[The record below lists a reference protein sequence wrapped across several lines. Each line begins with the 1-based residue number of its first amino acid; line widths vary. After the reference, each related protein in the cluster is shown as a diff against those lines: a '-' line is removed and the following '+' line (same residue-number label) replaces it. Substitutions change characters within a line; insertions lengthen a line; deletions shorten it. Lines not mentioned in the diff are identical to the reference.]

1 MSEVDPVMLVDYGPL
16 KALIGVWEGDQG
28 MDISPEPADTEENPY
43 YETIVFEAAGDVT
56 NAETQK
62 LAIVRY
68 HQVVKRKKNDQV
80 FHDQI
85 GYWTWDK
92 ADNTISFSLAI
103 PRAVTVLAGGTWQ
116 EGSDSLSV
124 KASADGAD
132 WGIAQSPFMLEKA
145 KTTAFEMDVTVKGD
159 SLHYKQ
165 TTFLSIY
172 GREFPHTD
180 ENTLKRV
187 G

>member
-16 KALIGVWEGDQG
+16 QALIGVWEGDQG
-28 MDISPEPADTEENPY
+28 MDVSPEPDAVEENPY

-62 LAIVRY
+62 LSILRY
-68 HQVVKRKKNDQV
+68 HQVVKRKRNDEV

-85 GYWTWDK
+85 GYWTWDRS
-92 ADNTISFSLAI
+92 DNTISFSLAI
-103 PRAVTVLAGGTWQ
+103 PRAVTVLAGGQWQ
-116 EGSDSLSV
+116 PGSNELSV
-124 KASADGAD
+124 KATADGAD
-132 WGIAQSPFMLEKA
+132 WGISQSPFMLAKA
-145 KTTAFEMDVTVKGD
+145 KTTAFEMAVTVDGD
-159 SLHYKQ
+159 SLRYRQ

-172 GREFPHTD
+172 GKEFPHTD

>member
-1 MSEVDPVMLVDYGPL
+1 
-16 KALIGVWEGDQG
+16 
-28 MDISPEPADTEENPY
+28 MDISPEPSAIEENPY

-85 GYWTWDK
+85 GYWTWDQ

-116 EGSDSLSV
+116 EGSDTLSV
-124 KASADGAD
+124 KASADGTD

-159 SLHYKQ
+159 SLNYKQ

>member
-1 MSEVDPVMLVDYGPL
+1 MSDVDPVMLVDYGPL
-16 KALIGVWEGDQG
+16 KALIGTWEGGNG
-28 MDISPEPADTEENPY
+28 MDISPEPDAIEENSY

-68 HQVVKRKKNDQV
+68 HQVVKRKRNNEV

-85 GYWTWDK
+85 GYWTWDS

-103 PRAVTVLAGGTWQ
+103 PRAVTVLAGGTYQ
-116 EGSDSLSV
+116 PGSRELKV
-124 KASADGAD
+124 YASADGAD
-132 WGIAQSPFMLEKA
+132 WGISQSPFMLEKA
-145 KTTAFEMDVTVKGD
+145 KTTAFEMSVVVDGD
-159 SLHYKQ
+159 SMKYRQ
-165 TTFLSIY
+165 TTSLSIY

-180 ENTLKRV
+180 ENTLQRV
-187 G
+187 S